1 MLDCLIRALNSP
13 KGFKTETLE
22 MGLVMGLEKG
32 LAMGIG
38 DGGGTRM
45 GQAEVGLM
53 FGSLSLSPPPFL
65 SLSHT
70 MLLEEK
76 GE

>member
-1 MLDCLIRALNSP
+1 
-13 KGFKTETLE
+13 
-22 MGLVMGLEKG
+22 MGLVMGLETG

-53 FGSLSLSPPPFL
+53 FGSLSLSLSPPFCL
-65 SLSHT
+65 FHT
-70 MLLEEK
+70 QCS
-76 GE
+76 